1 MLWRMAAETETS
13 TSASTSREP
22 APGELAL
29 LQRFVN
35 TLDLED
41 GTEELGT
48 PADLRRWLAER
59 DLAAAS
65 TRLGQADLR
74 RAIEVREAFR
84 ALLHANNGA
93 PLGPDAVAV
102 LDAAARDAQLT
113 VSWDRDGAAELV
125 PARGGVA
132 GAVGKLLAI
141 AYRARVEGTWER
153 LKACPEASCGWAFYD
168 RSRNRSST
176 WCSMAV
182 CGNRAKARAFR
193 ERQAASTP
201 RAAASRRASA

>member
-1 MLWRMAAETETS
+1 MSEPTPT
-13 TSASTSREP
+13 TGSREP
-22 APGELAL
+22 APGDLAI

-41 GTEELGT
+41 GTEELES
-48 PADLRRWLAER
+48 AAALRRWLAGQG
-59 DLAAAS
+59 LIAPNAK
-65 TRLGQADLR
+65 LGEADRR

-93 PLGPDAVAV
+93 PVDRAAVATV
-102 LDAAARDAQLT
+102 DAAARAAPLAVRWDAGGQ
-113 VSWDRDGAAELV
+113 AELA
-125 PARGGVA
+125 PARGGLD
-132 GAVGKLLAI
+132 GAIAKLVAI
-141 AYRARVEGTWER
+141 AYAAKVDGTWER
-153 LKACPEASCGWAFYD
+153 LKACPEATCKWAFYD

-193 ERQAASTP
+193 ERHAH
-201 RAAASRRASA
+201 R